1 MNVRSHSASILSLAA
16 GVLRD
21 FQRLFVPLATFEILF
36 KSVVAILSI
45 AGGTV
50 LLAILVRF
58 TGTSAVTNTD
68 IVDFLLSPVGV
79 LVVAMLGLSAPADH
93 GSRAPGSDGDRG
105 AVSAR
110 AEDLGAGDLGHA
122 GCAVLPLLKLKA
134 KGLAFLTLTAAPLA
148 LLAGLTYA
156 ALLSHHDINYYLA
169 DRPASFLVAATI
181 GGLLGAV
188 FLATLAY
195 LYVRTV
201 FLFPIILYE
210 DSRAQPALKESLRR
224 TKGAFRRLGTIL
236 LGWQVVGVAL
246 STVSVG
252 GFTWA
257 AGFLLHRLAD
267 RVWVMV
273 PVVALFLAL
282 HVLLIAVLS
291 FVLVAIHCILI
302 LHLYRERNAEV
313 GAPSPEST
321 LAISNRWQ
329 APDQTALEI
338 LEDRSCGL
346 AGRFRRALLQRLAAD
361 GRARQGARDTT
372 RAFPM
377 WPQRTA

>member
-1 MNVRSHSASILSLAA
+1 MAIVARFQRGQKISALGISGTLAA
-16 GVLRD
+16 L
-21 FQRLFVPLATFEILF
+21 
-36 KSVVAILSI
+36 
-45 AGGTV
+45 
-50 LLAILVRF
+50 
-58 TGTSAVTNTD
+58 
-68 IVDFLLSPVGV
+68 
-79 LVVAMLGLSAPADH
+79 
-93 GSRAPGSDGDRG
+93 
-105 AVSAR
+105 
-110 AEDLGAGDLGHA
+110 
-122 GCAVLPLLKLKA
+122 VLPLLKLKA

-321 LAISNRWQ
+321 LAISNRVAS
-329 APDQTALEI
+329 APGIKPLLKYWKI
-338 LEDRSCGL
+338 GL
-346 AGRFRRALLQRLAAD
+346 AVSLAVFVGLCFSVSQRMGVPGRVLVTAHKGFSHVAPENSLSAIRKAIEVGADFAEIDVQETSDGEVILNHDRDLMARGRRAPEDQRD
-361 GRARQGARDTT
+361 DPGRGSRGRHQRQVRSQVLSASGSR
-372 RAFPM
+372 RS
-377 WPQRTA
+377 RR